1 MKAIPKPSDYIVYAN
16 SINPFSARISRN
28 FCEFELYTVTFHQ
41 IVVINFHVNPHL
53 IRDLF
58 LSNAVTQ
65 PVLIKHSLFFV
76 ISEMH
81 YPG

>member
-1 MKAIPKPSDYIVYAN
+1 MKAIPKPSDK
-16 SINPFSARISRN
+16 FMLTQLTHFQREFSRN